1 MSINNLPINS
11 GLKEEV
17 LNLLGTGKIPHA
29 NLLVGSDGGAQM
41 ALAFSLASSFLCNSP
56 VNGIACG
63 KCSSCNKAQQMI
75 HPDIHFSYPLNSS
88 TETAESKI
96 EDFRELMLQNKYAAL
111 GDWVDSL
118 AAENSVLNIHAKECS
133 RIERVLSMKSFEG
146 KGKVLIIWLPEYLGN
161 EGNKLLKTIEEPEEG
176 TRIILATFD
185 LAAILPTIV
194 SRCRVFRVSDPPI
207 KQLSHFLVESFQ
219 VGEQAAL
226 NAAAISEGNIN
237 DAIKNVKN
245 IKDFSIGDD
254 FLEWLRLAFV
264 GDPKASMEFIE
275 AFTKTGGKEK
285 LRSLFR
291 FGIFYFNQVLRSRYK
306 GDFIRLNDNF
316 SGSVEK
322 MTGMLYIDE
331 VEKIV
336 KELEEFLY
344 FIDRFANNKILL
356 TKATLS
362 IGRHLKKAY
371 QSMRLKAMS

>member
-1 MSINNLPINS
+1 MSFNNLPINS
-11 GLKEEV
+11 VLREEMS
-17 LNLLGTGKIPHA
+17 NLLSTGKIPHA

-41 ALAFSLASSFLCNSP
+41 AIAFLLASSFLCNSL
-56 VNGIACG
+56 VDGIACG

-96 EDFRELMLQNKYAAL
+96 EEFRELMQNNSYAGL

-118 AAENSVLNIHAKECS
+118 GAENSVLNIHAKECS

-146 KGKVLIIWLPEYLGN
+146 KGKVLIIWLPEFLGN
-161 EGNKLLKTIEEPEEG
+161 EGNKLLKTIEEPEAG
-176 TRIILATFD
+176 TKIILATFD
-185 LAAILPTIV
+185 LDAILPTIV
-194 SRCRVFRVSDPPI
+194 SRCRVFRISDPSI
-207 KQLSHFLVESFQ
+207 DKLSEFLKESFE
-219 VGEQAAL
+219 VSEETVL

-237 DAIKNVKN
+237 DAIKNIKD
-245 IKDFSIGDD
+245 IKDFSIGED
-254 FLEWLRLAFV
+254 FLEWLRLSFV
-264 GDPKASMEFIE
+264 GDPKDNMEFIE
-275 AFTKTGGKEK
+275 AFNKTGGKEK

-316 SGSVEK
+316 SGSIEK
-322 MTGMLYIDE
+322 MTGMLYIEDI
-331 VEKIV
+331 EKIV
-336 KELEEFLY
+336 KELEEFLF

-362 IGRHLKKAY
+362 IGHHLKNAY
-371 QSMRLKAMS
+371 QSMKLKV

>member
-1 MSINNLPINS
+1 MLA
-11 GLKEEV
+11 
-17 LNLLGTGKIPHA
+17 TGKIPHA

-194 SRCRVFRVSDPPI
+194 SRCRVFRVSDPSI
-207 KQLSHFLVESFQ
+207 EQLSRFLVESYQ

-264 GDPKASMEFIE
+264 GDPKGSMEFVE

-322 MTGMLYIDE
+322 MTGMLYIDD

-371 QSMRLKAMS
+371 HTMRLKV